1 MSLSEN
7 DMRQLVTLDI
17 AERLAYQ
24 RERTFRAIGGS
35 IVVPAS
41 GNIELA
47 LNVSNEGDFLSERIT
62 GRIIPSDFATYY
74 GITMSIFD
82 NSKVELVENIAAESL
97 LTPGYGMAILAK
109 IDFKHLFERAST
121 IRVKFSNSTAIAQ
134 TVHVTFLGERL
145 R

>member
-7 DMRQLVTLDI
+7 DIRQLVTLDI

-47 LNVSNEGDFLSERIT
+47 LNVSNEGDFLADRIT

-109 IDFKHLFERAST
+109 IDFRHLFERAST